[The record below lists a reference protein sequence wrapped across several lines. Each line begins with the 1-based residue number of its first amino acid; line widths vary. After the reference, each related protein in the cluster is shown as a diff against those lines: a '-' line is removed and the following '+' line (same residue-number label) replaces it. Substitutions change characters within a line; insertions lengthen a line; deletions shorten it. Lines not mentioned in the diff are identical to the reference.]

1 MNNKIPC
8 GGFYLS
14 DTLGVDEN
22 GKLGINGGEPY
33 KSLVTDGEGN
43 VKWADR
49 LAYEETE
56 VKEMAID
63 IVWDGNTEGLVA
75 SSRNNYYKVFDTA
88 FTLDQFKQMNY
99 VVNGEDNSVAVRA
112 DEGGINSSSG
122 IITVYDGTSAPVIVS
137 QEAVDSGANVPAGA
151 PDTFPE
157 SGVYFP
163 VGGGVSKLYSDKP
176 VTLTFT
182 KLKQI
187 DEKFIPKDFVVNI
200 SYENGGFTADKT
212 YNEIVEAINSGK
224 TVYAKQLSGQVW
236 CPLVSTFLEQI
247 TFFNLSPHYDTNVL
261 TKPSI
266 DYIIIKNNNTVE
278 IFSFT
283 LTAT

>member
-22 GKLGINGGEPY
+22 GKLGVNGGEPY
-33 KSLVTDGEGN
+33 KSLVTDGDGN
-43 VKWADR
+43 TKWADR

-56 VKEMAID
+56 VEEMTVD
-63 IVWDGNTEGLVA
+63 IAWDGNTEGLVA
-75 SSRNNYYKVFDTA
+75 SSSNNYYKVFDAA

-99 VVNGEDNSVAVRA
+99 VVNGEDISVAAQA

-122 IITVYDGTSAPVIVS
+122 IITVWAGNRAPVLVS
-137 QEAVDSGANVPAGA
+137 QEAVDGNASISGGA
-151 PDTFPE
+151 PDTFLEP
-157 SGVYFP
+157 GVYFP
-163 VGGGVSKLYSDKP
+163 ANGNVSKLYSNKP
-176 VTLTFT
+176 ITLTFT

-200 SYENGGFTADKT
+200 YFLDNANTADKT
-212 YNEIVEAINSGK
+212 YDKIIEAINSGK
-224 TVYAKQLSGQVW
+224 TVYAKWQSTVW
-236 CPLVSTFLEQI
+236 CPLVSVTSEKI
-247 TFFNLSPHYDTNVL
+247 TFINLSPIYDGSVL
-261 TKPSI
+261 IKPSI
-266 DYIIIKNNNTVE
+266 DYIIIKNDNTVE
-278 IFSFT
+278 VHTFA

>member
-22 GKLGINGGEPY
+22 GKLGVNGGEPY
-33 KSLVTDGEGN
+33 KSLVTDGDGG
-43 VKWADR
+43 VKWEDR

-56 VKEMAID
+56 VEEMTVD

-75 SSRNNYYKVFDTA
+75 SSSNNYYKVFDAA

-99 VVNGEDNSVAVRA
+99 VANGEDISVATQA
-112 DEGGINSSSG
+112 DEGGINSESG
-122 IITVYDGTSAPVIVS
+122 IIAIWSGDSAPVIVS
-137 QEAVDSGANVPAGA
+137 QEGVDSSASVPGGA

-157 SGVYFP
+157 PGVYFP
-163 VGGGVSKLYSDKP
+163 ADGSVSKLYSDKP
-176 VTLTFT
+176 IALTFT

-200 SYENGGFTADKT
+200 IYQNGGYTADKT

-224 TVYAKQLSGQVW
+224 TVYAKTLSGKVL
-236 CPLVSTFLEQI
+236 CPLVSTFLDKI
-247 TFFNLSPHYDTNVL
+247 IFFNLSPHYDSNVL

-266 DYIIIKNNNTVE
+266 EYIIIKNNNTVE
-278 IFSFT
+278 IFTFT